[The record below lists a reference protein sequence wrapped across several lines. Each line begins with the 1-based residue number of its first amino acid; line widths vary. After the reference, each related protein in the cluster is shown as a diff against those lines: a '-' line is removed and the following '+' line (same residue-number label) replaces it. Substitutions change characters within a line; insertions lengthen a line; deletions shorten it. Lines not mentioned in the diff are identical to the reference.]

1 MKFPIYSWAR
11 NFTFW
16 AHVKLQGHDE
26 AGYQKK
32 WKITLNH
39 EKKKKKR
46 MESFGNGI
54 LFFMQLNN
62 WAIDDDDYKPLM
74 IS

>member
-1 MKFPIYSWAR
+1 
-11 NFTFW
+11 
-16 AHVKLQGHDE
+16 
-26 AGYQKK
+26 
-32 WKITLNH
+32 
-39 EKKKKKR
+39 